1 MGRPRSS
8 RRLAREA
15 GHSGSLLDLKMNLHR
30 TNRENGGLMGRTAL
44 LILLA
49 GAVLFAATAF
59 EAGIAA

>member
-1 MGRPRSS
+1 
-8 RRLAREA
+8 
-15 GHSGSLLDLKMNLHR
+15 MNLHR